1 MYKIYSIKK
10 SIGAGAAGGIVAGIV
25 MLVPMM
31 LMMSMMNLPSDLF
44 PKLLGLTMGL
54 SPDSAVMAGTGLH
67 FVASIA
73 IGLVFGAVVSS
84 SKLSISSFKKGIGL
98 GIITGA
104 ISFVILFLPMMM
116 AVLPSSM
123 MNLMV
128 MMNPGAPKE
137 MIMSQLQSMQPLILS
152 GSFISH
158 LIYGAVLGTITSLIL
173 IRKISCPQCGTNM
186 SRTEFYSH
194 RGICKVK

>member
-1 MYKIYSIKK
+1 MYKIYSTKK

-54 SPDSAVMAGTGLH
+54 PPDSAAMAGTGLH
-67 FVASIA
+67 LVASIA
-73 IGLVFGAVVSS
+73 IGLVFGAVASS

-104 ISFVILFLPMMM
+104 ISFVVLFLPMMM
-116 AVLPSSM
+116 AVLLSSM

-137 MIMSQLQSMQPLILS
+137 MIMSQLQSMQPMILS

-173 IRKISCPQCGTNM
+173 RKITCPNCGMNM
-186 SRTEFYSH
+186 SRTEFDSH
-194 RGICKVK
+194 RGTCKVK